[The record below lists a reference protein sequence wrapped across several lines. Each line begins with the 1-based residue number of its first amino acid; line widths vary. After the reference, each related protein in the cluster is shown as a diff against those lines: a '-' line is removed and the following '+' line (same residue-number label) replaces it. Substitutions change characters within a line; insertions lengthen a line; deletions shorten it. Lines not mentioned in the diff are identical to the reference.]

1 MKCGPSLLAP
11 LLCGALLP
19 QSAFGEC
26 VRFEERFAVRYA
38 DAVFSGTVTNRES
51 NAAYDPVVTFD
62 VDRVWKG
69 RVTKRFTI
77 RNFDDVT
84 AEGFQF
90 DVGTKYLVFAHKPK
104 EEDRH
109 ILRLSP
115 SEQDT
120 LGVGQCG
127 SGTRRLSDVTASEL
141 KKLGSGRTPR

>member
-1 MKCGPSLLAP
+1 MKCGRWLLAA

-26 VRFEERFAVRYA
+26 VRFDERSAVRYA
-38 DAVFSGTVTNRES
+38 DAVFSGTVTNRGR
-51 NAAYDPVVTFD
+51 NAAYDPVVAFD

-77 RNFDDVT
+77 RTD
-84 AEGFQF
+84 GFRF

-104 EEDRH
+104 EEDR
-109 ILRLSP
+109 ISP